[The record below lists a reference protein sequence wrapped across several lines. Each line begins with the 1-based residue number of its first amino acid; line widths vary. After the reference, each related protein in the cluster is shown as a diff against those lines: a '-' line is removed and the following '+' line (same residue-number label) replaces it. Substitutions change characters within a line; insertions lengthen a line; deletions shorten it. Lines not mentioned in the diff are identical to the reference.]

1 MPIWLTDKGT
11 HTILH
16 DKQSVDAMD
25 RVLLGLVDGNRG
37 RAELVKRLGHPALV
51 RIDHLIAVGLLG
63 ESGPV
68 GAESQANS
76 PSVSHVAQDV
86 FTRTYGDAGVGM
98 LQDLIERAGPDASP
112 ARVAQLC
119 ADALTPLIG
128 ADMADSYF
136 KPFY

>member
-37 RAELVKRLGHPALV
+37 RAELVKRLGHPALA
-51 RIDHLIAVGLLG
+51 RIDHLIASGLLG

-68 GAESQANS
+68 GAESQSNS
-76 PSVSHVAQDV
+76 HSVSQVAHEV
-86 FTRTYGDAGVGM
+86 FTRMYGDAGVGM
-98 LQDLIERAGPDASP
+98 VRDLVERAGPDASP
-112 ARVAQLC
+112 ALIAHLC
-119 ADALTPLIG
+119 SNALTPLIG

>member
-1 MPIWLTDKGT
+1 MPIWLTDKGA

-37 RAELVKRLGHPALV
+37 RGELVKRLGHPALV
-51 RIDHLIAVGLLG
+51 RIDHLIAAGLLG

-76 PSVSHVAQDV
+76 PSVSQVAREV
-86 FTRTYGDAGVGM
+86 FTRIHGDAGIGM
-98 LQDLIERAGPDASP
+98 VKDLMERAGPDASP
-112 ARVAQLC
+112 ALIAHLC
-119 ADALTPLIG
+119 ANALTPLIG